1 MKCGEVLRLAC
12 DEVGVK
18 KLAKALSLAPS
29 LIYRWFQQENNN
41 QPPAT
46 SNPLWR
52 VAQIYEITGDPS
64 PIEWLCERA
73 GGCFVENVSLEPSNG
88 DQQTKSFVNEFSDLL
103 RAISVGLSED
113 RISALVALIDAEE
126 SDRIRKEWEALKRAG
141 ESFVIA
147 AERA

>member
-18 KLAKALSLAPS
+18 KLAKTLSLAPS

-52 VAQIYEITGDPS
+52 VAQIYEITGDTR

-73 GGCFVENVSLEPSNG
+73 GGFFVENVSPASNNG
-88 DQQTKSFVNEFSDLL
+88 EKQTESFVGEFSDLL

-113 RISALVALIDAEE
+113 RIRALVALIDVDETG
-126 SDRIRKEWEALKRAG
+126 RIRKEWEDLKRAG

-147 AERA
+147 VERA